1 MNRSAHLFQ
10 NRFVRGGFSDPVA
23 DSLLADGVQEL
34 RRGGPAQHQDGNH
47 RMVPLEMGNDSC
59 SIHPWH
65 FQIAEDSG
73 DACRLLILFHERNR
87 RLPTLG

>member
-1 MNRSAHLFQ
+1 MNRSAHLSQ

-47 RMVPLEMGNDSC
+47 RMVPLEMGNDSR

-65 FQIAEDSG
+65 FQIAQDSG

>member
-10 NRFVRGGFSDPVA
+10 NRLVRGGLSDPVT

-34 RRGGPAQHQDGNH
+34 RRGGPAQHDDGNH
-47 RMVPLEMGNDSC
+47 RMVPVEMGDDGR

-65 FQIAEDSG
+65 LQIAEDG
-73 DACRLLILFHERNR
+73 GNARGLLILFHERNR
-87 RLPTLG
+87 RLSTLG